1 LNEATLRR
9 IWITAILVVAALIVA
24 ASLSPGPVLPSQS
37 FSDKT
42 AHFLAY
48 FSLALLGSGI
58 TPPARLWRTLLKCFL
73 LGAVLEIAQELLTD
87 QRTADIRDLAANTS
101 GILAAWLIASQ
112 GRSGWGLRAFAWVSR
127 RRAS

>member
-9 IWITAILVVAALIVA
+9 VWITAILVVTALIVA
-24 ASLSPGPVLPSQS
+24 ASLSPGPVIPPES

-73 LGAVLEIAQELLTD
+73 LGVALDIAQELLTD
-87 QRTADIRDLAANTS
+87 HRIADMHDLAANTT
-101 GILAAWLIASQ
+101 GILAAWLIAAQ

>member
-1 LNEATLRR
+1 LSEATLRR
-9 IWITAILVVAALIVA
+9 IWITATLVVAALIVA
-24 ASLSPGPVLPSQS
+24 ASLSPGPVIPTQS

-48 FSLALLGSGI
+48 FSLALFGSGI

-73 LGAVLEIAQELLTD
+73 LGAALEIAQELLTD
-87 QRTADIRDLAANTS
+87 HRNADMRDLAANTA
-101 GILAAWLIASQ
+101 GILAAWMIAAQ